1 MFANFT
7 NIWSSQQKTRYMV
20 SDMVHA
26 PFPSNDHVTLMSCLS
41 EAGHLH
47 HTQACVQ
54 VAFSMPQTTAKKFKS
69 PHRKYSMG
77 NLIPSM
83 LINVN
88 VCTSF
93 RILLKAISRSLYF
106 SVEFITAIV

>member
-1 MFANFT
+1 
-7 NIWSSQQKTRYMV
+7 MV
-20 SDMVHA
+20 RA

-54 VAFSMPQTTAKKFKS
+54 VAFSMPQTIAKNFKS
-69 PHRKYSMG
+69 PHRKYLMG

-83 LINVN
+83 LIDVN
-88 VCTSF
+88 VYTSF
-93 RILLKAISRSLYF
+93 RISLKTISRSLYF
-106 SVEFITAIV
+106 SVELIIAIV